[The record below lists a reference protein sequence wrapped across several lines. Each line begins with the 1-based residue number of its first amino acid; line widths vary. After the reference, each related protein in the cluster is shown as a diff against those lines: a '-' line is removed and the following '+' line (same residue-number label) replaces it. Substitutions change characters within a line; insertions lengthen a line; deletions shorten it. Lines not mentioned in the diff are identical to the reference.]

1 MGGECTNRTAVGGRN
16 SLSVAE
22 PIVDTDPQS
31 DPAALRRSHRATIAD
46 AEPILA
52 RQLVGEFTRRDMD
65 AAALVRGLGFG
76 LDDLTSFD
84 FRVSYAQTSRLIRRA
99 AQLLPQQSLGLLL
112 ARASSLAS
120 WGLGLI
126 GLMACADT
134 AEMLDLAAEY
144 LRSTDHFVS
153 LHRGDGEGEGG
164 IVLTAE
170 PRFPDPDVSAVLV
183 ENAFAALVRLSRFVA
198 GPNVAPLAVGFA
210 CAAPPAAAPLEEY
223 FRCPVQFGQG
233 HNRIV
238 FPAAPQPIASA
249 DPLTARMCR
258 QLLAQRQRG
267 ERAASELEE
276 AIVRALRADLRRP
289 PPVKAIAQSVNL
301 SERTLRRRLQQSGLS
316 YAALLDNERMRRA
329 VALLAEA
336 ERSLVDVA
344 DQSGFT
350 DTRSLR
356 RAIKRWTG
364 RTPTQVR
371 RGEN

>member
-1 MGGECTNRTAVGGRN
+1 M
-16 SLSVAE
+16 
-22 PIVDTDPQS
+22 DTETHP

-46 AEPILA
+46 AEPILV
-52 RQLVGEFTRRDMD
+52 RQLVGELIRRDMD

-76 LDDLTSFD
+76 VDDLTAFE
-84 FRVSYAQTSRLIRRA
+84 FRVSYAQASRLIRRA
-99 AQLLPQQSLGLLL
+99 AQLLPQQQLGLLL

-120 WGLGLI
+120 WGLCLI
-126 GLMACADT
+126 GMMACADT
-134 AEMLDLAAEY
+134 AEMLEMAIEY

-153 LHRGDGEGEGG
+153 LHRTDDDSG
-164 IVLTAE
+164 IALLAE
-170 PRFPDPDVSAVLV
+170 ARFPDPDVSTVLV

-198 GPNVAPLAVGFA
+198 GPNFAPLSVGFA
-210 CAAPPAAAPLEEY
+210 SAAPGVGTAHEEY

-238 FPAAPQPIASA
+238 FPTTPQPIASA
-249 DPLTARMCR
+249 DALSARLCR

-289 PPVKAIAQSVNL
+289 PPVKSIAASVNL

-344 DQSGFT
+344 EQSGFT

-371 RGEN
+371 RGEG

>member
-1 MGGECTNRTAVGGRN
+1 MGGECTNRTAVGGRT

-198 GPNVAPLAVGFA
+198 GPNVAPLSVGFG
-210 CAAPPAAAPLEEY
+210 CAAPPVAAPLEEY

-238 FPAAPQPIASA
+238 FPAVPQPIASA

-258 QLLAQRQRG
+258 QLLAQHQRG